1 MRTSLALAAVLFLL
15 PGASYA
21 GSSVDLIVVAEQT
34 AQGVKLARP
43 TPEHPAYYLAFDAG
57 AVDAG
62 LPAGS
67 APRLAA
73 AAIEQPLH
81 NALRSEGYEAATAQI
96 APSLVLISHWG
107 CIRPGV
113 PSRLVWEGRLDG
125 VAMGRPVSVS
135 EEFSI
140 EGGAADDRSPP
151 PVPRKQARLA
161 PDARYF
167 VVVSAYDFADLA
179 RQKPTLLWR
188 VQLSAPVSRGAITEV
203 LPALATGGGPFLARS
218 FDSRHIIPTPRP
230 ARVGATAGENPP
242 GRPEDQSDAGLS
254 QSLAK
259 HVRDFFAGEQGSVV
273 LGNQIALPPALSR
286 RIAAYQ
292 RDKAALQ
299 TALTERIRDRLP
311 GPDTLH
317 AIDRFNAEN
326 AGSIAELGRM
336 RESIR
341 SDLAQLGATDSAP
354 AAGEQ
359 LDVLRREFA
368 VDIRRLEQVQADLQ

>member
-1 MRTSLALAAVLFLL
+1 MRTFLALAVVLFLL
-15 PGASYA
+15 PGASFA
-21 GSSVDLIVVAEQT
+21 GSRVDLIVVAKQT
-34 AQGVKLARP
+34 AQGAKLARP

-57 AVDAG
+57 DVGAG

-81 NALRSEGYEAATAQI
+81 NALRSEGYEAATAQN

-107 CIRPGV
+107 CLRPGA
-113 PSRLVWEGRLDG
+113 PSRLIWEGRLDA
-125 VAMGRPVSVS
+125 VAPRKPVSVS
-135 EEFSI
+135 EDFSV
-140 EGGAADDRSPP
+140 EGGAAGGQSAPD
-151 PVPRKQARLA
+151 PREGTQLA

-179 RQKPTLLWR
+179 QQKPTLLWR
-188 VQLSAPVSRGAITEV
+188 VQLSAPVSRGAMTEV
-203 LPALATGGGPFLARS
+203 LPALAAGGGPFLARS
-218 FDSRHIIPTPRP
+218 FDSRHITTTQRL
-230 ARVGATAGENPP
+230 AEAGAAAGENSP
-242 GRPEDQSDAGLS
+242 GHPADQSDAGLS

-259 HVRDFFAGEQGSVV
+259 HVRDFFAGEQGSIVM
-273 LGNQIALPPALSR
+273 GNSIALPPALSR

-292 RDKAALQ
+292 REKAALQ
-299 TALTERIRDRLP
+299 IALTERIRDRLP

-317 AIDRFNAEN
+317 AIDRFNAEY
-326 AGSIAELGRM
+326 ARSIAELGRM

-354 AAGEQ
+354 AAGEP

-368 VDIRRLEQVQADLQ
+368 ADIRRLEQVQADLE